1 MLFARTGPA
10 TPPPD
15 AERSEKKIVHL
26 KSDNSGP
33 VAPGDSVVFLIG
45 NVAAQHNGTV
55 ITCDSAV
62 RYSDSHVECF
72 GNVLINK
79 NTTYIYGD
87 RADYDRDRNTVEIY
101 APLVKVVDGEATLYA
116 RRFRFNTLDN
126 IGEFAEGGVLTNG
139 ENVVEAVRGYYYADT
154 KELVA
159 VGEVEMRNEEYEL
172 RGDSVAYRIETD
184 DAFFF
189 DRTHIW
195 NADGDFLLGDRG
207 SYAKAET
214 RYTVTRNGYLLT
226 AQQELWSDS
235 IDYFRAAEHVVLR
248 SNIQIDETEHRNL
261 CFGDYGEYWK
271 NPGNAFLTARPSIV
285 NYDTERNTDS
295 IFMRCDSIYLYT
307 LRRGEP
313 VPDEY
318 ALNAGP
324 QSAGEEPA
332 AADSVG
338 GLLAERRAAA
348 DRRGEGLLSERRAEG
363 LRRDAA
369 AEAPQADGEG
379 PRGADTLPR
388 AEASGAADSLGAA
401 DSRAG
406 ADSVRLSPEEL
417 RAREKQRLKEAA
429 AQAAAEKRAA
439 KAAAKKE
446 LLERI
451 AAARQQKKT
460 ARLRAQER
468 RDSLAAAKR
477 KARAAKSRRRRLPD
491 YSIDAAEVR
500 RLDSLSAL
508 RIDSTERL
516 LDPLFDSLL
525 AARPLRPSFADSVA
539 GDSVY
544 RFMKGFRNVKIFRN
558 DLQAVCDSITGSS
571 TDSTLHLFIEPV
583 LWNERNQ
590 VTSEVMDIH
599 TMHRQLHYADFI
611 GAPMMVQQ
619 IDTVHYNQIAGKRME
634 AYFRENAIYRIDVN
648 GNVQTIYYLEDGY
661 PSEAVA
667 VAMIESGDA
676 SFFIEEKQLSRIV
689 YRIEPSWPIY
699 PLDKVPDTKSI
710 YLKGFKWQG
719 ERRPARSE
727 VFDRTIRPSRRALY
741 ERLERPSFPIRE
753 AIDAERKRLVEEG
766 LWADRDEQVDAV
778 TVDWMHALGFEVG
791 QPRRTE

>member
-1 MLFARTGPA
+1 MRRILTTAALLAAFGALLFARSGPA
-10 TPPPD
+10 VPPPD
-15 AERSEKKIVHL
+15 AAQREKKIVHL
-26 KSDNSGP
+26 KSDDSGP
-33 VAPGDSVVFLIG
+33 VAPGDSVIFLIG
-45 NVAAQHNGTV
+45 NVAAQHNGAV

-62 RYSDSHVECF
+62 RYSDSHFECF

-101 APLVKVVDGEATLYA
+101 APLVKVVDGEATLYTH
-116 RRFRFNTLDN
+116 RFRFNTLDN
-126 IGEFAEGGVLTNG
+126 IGRFDEGGVLTSG
-139 ENVVEAVRGYYYADT
+139 EHVVEAVHGYYYADT

-159 VGEVEMRNEEYEL
+159 VDAVQMRSEEYEML
-172 RGDSVAYRIETD
+172 GDSVAYRIETD
-184 DAFFF
+184 DAYFF

-207 SYAKAET
+207 SYNKAEA

-226 AQQELWSDS
+226 AKQELWSDS

-248 SNIQIDETEHRNL
+248 RNIQIDETEHRNL

-271 NPGNAFLTARPSIV
+271 QPGNAFLTDRPSII

-295 IFMRCDSIYLYT
+295 IFMRCDSMYLYT

-318 ALNAGP
+318 ARADAPASDTPAAEEAADEAAGP
-324 QSAGEEPA
+324 AERLSSEAFADRRGEHLRREEAPTPQAAPDTLPSAPSEMPA
-332 AADSVG
+332 AADS
-338 GLLAERRAAA
+338 
-348 DRRGEGLLSERRAEG
+348 LS
-363 LRRDAA
+363 
-369 AEAPQADGEG
+369 
-379 PRGADTLPR
+379 
-388 AEASGAADSLGAA
+388 
-401 DSRAG
+401 G

-417 RAREKQRLKEAA
+417 RALEKQRLKEAA
-429 AQAAAEKRAA
+429 AAKRAA
-439 KAAAKKE
+439 RLAAKKE

-451 AAARQQKKT
+451 AAERQRKKT

-468 RDSLAAAKR
+468 RDSLAAARR
-477 KARAAKSRRRRLPD
+477 KARAGKSRRRRLPD
-491 YSIDAAEVR
+491 YTIDAAELR

-508 RIDSTERL
+508 RIDSTERR

-539 GDSVY
+539 GDSIY

-571 TDSTLHLFIEPV
+571 IDSTLHLFIDPV
-583 LWNERNQ
+583 LWNEANQ
-590 VTSEVMDIH
+590 VTSEQMDIH
-599 TMHRQLHYADFI
+599 TLHRQLHYADFI
-611 GAPMMVQQ
+611 GAPMMVQR
-619 IDTVHYNQIAGKRME
+619 IDSVHYNQIAGKRME
-634 AYFRENAIYRIDVN
+634 AYFRENAIHRIDVN
-648 GNVQTIYYLEDGY
+648 GNVQTIYYLEDGE
-661 PSEAVA
+661 PAEAVA

-676 SFFIEEKQLSRIV
+676 SFFIEEKQLSKIV
-689 YRIEPSWPIY
+689 YRIEPAWPIY
-699 PLDKVPDTKSI
+699 PLDKIPDTKSI

-727 VFDRTIRPSRRALY
+727 VFDRTIRPSLRRIY
-741 ERLERPSFPIRE
+741 ERLDRPSFPIRD

-766 LWADRDEQVDAV
+766 RWADRNEQVDAA
-778 TVDWMHALGFEVG
+778 TVDWMRALGFEVG